1 MIRERRVWGPV
12 LLLVVIGFALYL
24 PRLGTSGLWDP
35 WEPKYA
41 QTAREMAAG
50 GEWVIPHFR
59 EDERL
64 NKVPMTYWMIAASH
78 AVFGVNEFA
87 ARLPSALLAVLGAAA
102 LGGAFAARRRPLEGL
117 LAGAALLTGPQ
128 WLLTGRFATPDMPLA
143 SLSCGALALVLL
155 LESHGSLH
163 QRRVAAVLL
172 VLLVAAAGMTDW
184 PRGLLLP
191 LWGVLGWGALRWKW
205 IGPIALV
212 VVGGLYHAAQLTHN
226 VPLNFAAIGLLI
238 LAAAAV
244 LGLRVRVRWSVLF
257 AGAAVIVI
265 LVTPWIVAAQILEP
279 DEMSLFRYK
288 YAFNLGETE
297 GRFTAPYHYVL
308 LIVAVGGLPW
318 SALALVGL
326 IRAMRS
332 RADGAAGILAGA
344 WLGGTLFFTLS
355 EAGMGHFYGVLQPAV
370 AGLAAIGGVALMRKL
385 DWSAVPA
392 VAALALVWFV
402 ASRHPTRIL
411 ETATVKSSLFGQQL
425 SWMVT
430 AMMLAWLLAL
440 VAAKIRGREVWV
452 VAAILPAALLAG
464 KLGMQLVPALEPQKT
479 TKHLWELYVERR
491 VGDEP
496 LGSVGRIKDSIFYYS
511 DLAAIHIRSPEMM
524 REYMSRPGTK
534 FLISSNNRTTEL
546 RRLYG
551 GPWEYL
557 DQGEHPSHRVI
568 RLGPRHD
575 GAAGPE

>member
-1 MIRERRVWGPV
+1 
-12 LLLVVIGFALYL
+12 
-24 PRLGTSGLWDP
+24 
-35 WEPKYA
+35 
-41 QTAREMAAG
+41 
-50 GEWVIPHFR
+50 
-59 EDERL
+59 
-64 NKVPMTYWMIAASH
+64 
-78 AVFGVNEFA
+78 
-87 ARLPSALLAVLGAAA
+87 
-102 LGGAFAARRRPLEGL
+102 
-117 LAGAALLTGPQ
+117 
-128 WLLTGRFATPDMPLA
+128 
-143 SLSCGALALVLL
+143 
-155 LESHGSLH
+155 
-163 QRRVAAVLL
+163 
-172 VLLVAAAGMTDW
+172 
-184 PRGLLLP
+184 
-191 LWGVLGWGALRWKW
+191 
-205 IGPIALV
+205 
-212 VVGGLYHAAQLTHN
+212 
-226 VPLNFAAIGLLI
+226 
-238 LAAAAV
+238 
-244 LGLRVRVRWSVLF
+244 
-257 AGAAVIVI
+257 
-265 LVTPWIVAAQILEP
+265 
-279 DEMSLFRYK
+279 
-288 YAFNLGETE
+288 
-297 GRFTAPYHYVL
+297 VL